1 MIKMVENA
9 PDQANSTIH
18 PRENYEFIG
27 NENAEIAL
35 FEALN
40 GERMHHAW
48 LFHGAKNIGKAT
60 LAYRFARRYL
70 GAKPSQES
78 PLASYEN
85 DPICQNIAQNSCPDL
100 RVATR
105 YCPQDEKVKS
115 VISIH
120 AIRELISMFDLR
132 ANNSLGRRV
141 AIIDCA
147 DEMNEAS
154 SNALLKTLEEPP
166 KGAIII
172 LLANS
177 LGRVLP
183 TIRSRCRLLGLDP
196 LSNEI
201 MKSHFP
207 RIDDANLVLSQGC
220 VGRVKVLDNFDIENT
235 YRIISRALETMPNP
249 TISSIIEASKLG
261 NDIEKFEIV
270 MAIIENW
277 LSRAASASM
286 GLEISEISPGES
298 ANMARLFGQV
308 NLPKIYDAWKNI
320 ALLKQQV
327 ANQLDKS
334 TAIIEAFNQIKAQIA
349 R

>member
-1 MIKMVENA
+1 M
-9 PDQANSTIH
+9 
-18 PRENYEFIG
+18 
-27 NENAEIAL
+27 
-35 FEALN
+35 
-40 GERMHHAW
+40 
-48 LFHGAKNIGKAT
+48 
-60 LAYRFARRYL
+60 
-70 GAKPSQES
+70 
-78 PLASYEN
+78 
-85 DPICQNIAQNSCPDL
+85 C
-100 RVATR
+100 
-105 YCPQDEKVKS
+105 
-115 VISIH
+115 
-120 AIRELISMFDLR
+120 IRDR
-132 ANNSLGRRV
+132 
-141 AIIDCA
+141 
-147 DEMNEAS
+147 

-298 ANMARLFGQV
+298 ANMARPVSYTHLDVYKRQILYYI
-308 NLPKIYDAWKNI
+308 NMLCHILAKNR
-320 ALLKQQV
+320 KF
-327 ANQLDKS
+327 K
-334 TAIIEAFNQIKAQIA
+334 
-349 R
+349 

>member
-1 MIKMVENA
+1 MSDNL
-9 PDQANSTIH
+9 PDQANSTLH
-18 PRENYEFIG
+18 PRENYEFVG
-27 NENAEIAL
+27 NENAEISL

-48 LFHGAKNIGKAT
+48 LFHGPKNIGKAT

-70 GAKPSQES
+70 GAKPSNES
-78 PLASYEN
+78 PLGSIQN
-85 DPICQNIAQNSCPDL
+85 DNICQVISQNSCPDL

-172 LLANS
+172 LLTNS

-183 TIRSRCRLLGLDP
+183 TIRSRCRLLALEP
-196 LSNEI
+196 VSNE
-201 MKSHFP
+201 MLKAHFS
-207 RIDDANLVLSQGC
+207 RIDDATLVLSQGC
-220 VGRVKVLDNFDIENT
+220 VGRVKVLENFDIENA
-235 YRIISRALETMPNP
+235 YKIISRALETMPNP
-249 TISSIIEASKLG
+249 SISSIMDASKLG

-277 LSRAASASM
+277 LSRAASASI

-298 ANMARLFGQV
+298 ANMARLFGQS

-320 ALLKQQV
+320 ASIKQQV

-334 TAIIEAFNQIKAQIA
+334 IAIYEVFNQIKAQLA